1 MRALSWPGG
10 PPRNTLAC
18 SDLRL
23 IGEMRVLL
31 HSKNP
36 RGPTSDLS
44 SPWRSLHRNRGAS
57 DTSNSQDLSA
67 KAFTDFAFGVGTPE
81 FLCKGVCLG
90 GALHRNPGMKRAE
103 IAPGKL
109 GKGGNDASPLLKPF
123 VVTRWVAS
131 PTRQSL
137 ASSRKRVLRAAVGRP
152 TPRSVD
158 SERQGPAIEP
168 RNRYRRG

>member
-1 MRALSWPGG
+1 MHFDLQRL
-10 PPRNTLAC
+10 PPTFPSR
-18 SDLRL
+18 
-23 IGEMRVLL
+23 
-31 HSKNP
+31 
-36 RGPTSDLS
+36 
-44 SPWRSLHRNRGAS
+44 
-57 DTSNSQDLSA
+57 
-67 KAFTDFAFGVGTPE
+67 
-81 FLCKGVCLG
+81 GVCLG
-90 GALHRNPGMKRAE
+90 GARLGNRTLKRAE

-137 ASSRKRVLRAAVGRP
+137 ASSRKRVLRAAVRRP